1 MTVDLYQLMQ
11 EALSEAGAALE
22 AGEIPVGAVLTDSN
36 GGIIAR
42 AHNQSIA
49 LNDPTAHAEILV
61 MRRAA
66 AVRGNYRLPN
76 TFLFVT
82 IEPCP
87 MCVGAAVH
95 ARINRLVFGAAD
107 PKGGAA
113 GSLYNLAEDRRLNHC
128 MEVTGGVLEDEC
140 RAILQTFFQ
149 LRRAPS

>member
-22 AGEIPVGAVLTDSN
+22 AGEVPVGAVLTDSN

-66 AVRGNYRLPN
+66 AVRRNYRLPN

-95 ARINRLVFGAAD
+95 ARIARLVFGAAD

-128 MEVTGGVLEDEC
+128 MEVTGGIMEEEC
-140 RAILQTFFQ
+140 RAIMQTLFQ
-149 LRRAPS
+149 MRRAPS